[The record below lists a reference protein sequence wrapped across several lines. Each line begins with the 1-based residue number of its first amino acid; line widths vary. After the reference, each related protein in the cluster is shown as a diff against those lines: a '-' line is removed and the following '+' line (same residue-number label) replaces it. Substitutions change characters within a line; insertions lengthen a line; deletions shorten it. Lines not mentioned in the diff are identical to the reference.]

1 MRLVGEDIIEGV
13 MIELYPYGTLK
24 ETIDAIV
31 DEMTKNI
38 KDKKEVVHKI
48 TELEHTPGE
57 KYGLL
62 VIGPKTEDLKNV
74 GEV

>member
-1 MRLVGEDIIEGV
+1 
-13 MIELYPYGTLK
+13 
-24 ETIDAIV
+24 
-31 DEMTKNI
+31 MTKNI